1 VKFLLDHDVPDDL
14 SYLLE
19 QLGHDVK
26 LLRKA
31 LPGDSSDEAVLQFAH
46 ERGCVL
52 LTCNRDDFLATT
64 RPHHGI
70 IIVIRRRTRAD
81 ERAALFRLLERA
93 GETGLR
99 KQRQLRIIDGDASAE
114 SRTLRF
120 EELRSGSPSRIRT
133 CKPSVNSQLQND
145 SKAYARISRTT
156 FPKTS
161 VSRKSLPA

>member
-19 QLGHDVK
+19 QLGHDVT

-31 LPGDSSDEAVLQFAH
+31 LPGDSSDEAVLQFAG
-46 ERGCVL
+46 ECGCLL
-52 LTCNRDDFLATT
+52 LTCNRDDFLNLATT

-70 IIVIRRRTRAD
+70 VIVIRRRTRAD

-99 KQRQLRIIDGDASAE
+99 NN
-114 SRTLRF
+114 
-120 EELRSGSPSRIRT
+120 
-133 CKPSVNSQLQND
+133 VNF
-145 SKAYARISRTT
+145 A
-156 FPKTS
+156 
-161 VSRKSLPA
+161 